1 MHEDL
6 LIIGAS
12 GHGKVVADIALHM
25 EAYKNI
31 AFLDD
36 DTSVRECMG
45 FPVIGKSSD
54 FLQHIRNADF
64 FVAIGNPQVRKRV
77 MEELFCAGA
86 EVPVLIHPNATIG
99 NGVVI
104 GSGSVVMA
112 GAVINSDSEIGQG
125 CIVNTCA
132 SVDHDCSISAYTH
145 VAVGAHVAGTVTV
158 GEGCWIGAGAVV
170 KNNVEICS
178 NCTIGAGAVVI
189 ENIDISGTYIGVPA
203 RRKDMNK
210 CLGGGVKPSG

>member
-12 GHGKVVADIALHM
+12 GHGKVVADIALHIGK
-25 EAYKNI
+25 YKNI

-36 DTSVRECMG
+36 DASIHECMG

-54 FLQHIRNADF
+54 FLQYIRDADC
-64 FVAIGNPQVRKRV
+64 FVAVGNARARQRV

-86 EVPVLIHPNATIG
+86 EIPVLVHPNATVGNRVMIG
-99 NGVVI
+99 A
-104 GSGSVVMA
+104 GSVVMA

-132 SVDHDCSISAYTH
+132 SVDHDCRISAYTH
-145 VAVGAHVAGTVTV
+145 VAVGAHVAGTVII

-189 ENIDISGTYIGVPA
+189 EDIDSSGTYIGIPA
-203 RRKDMNK
+203 RRKDIN
-210 CLGGGVKPSG
+210 